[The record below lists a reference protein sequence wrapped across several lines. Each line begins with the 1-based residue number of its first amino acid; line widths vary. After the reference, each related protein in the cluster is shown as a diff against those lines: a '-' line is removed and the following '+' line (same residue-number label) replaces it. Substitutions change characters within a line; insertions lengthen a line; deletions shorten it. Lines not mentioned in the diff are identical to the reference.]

1 MTDTCPPVHVYT
13 PPNHWHCTCPLTGSW
28 LWHWHRNTG
37 KGSRSKTHVQMVM
50 GARRMAALGRCQII
64 RILCFA
70 RRTIPGGWTFVHL
83 PTPTALSTCDT
94 GGRPPTPHYMDPASW
109 PITCEWTN
117 LTMCS
122 REIIRP
128 VFHPY

>member
-1 MTDTCPPVHVYT
+1 MTDTCQPTTACPCPFVFVREEHSRWRPDQWAFVEANPHLYPP
-13 PPNHWHCTCPLTGSW
+13 
-28 LWHWHRNTG
+28 
-37 KGSRSKTHVQMVM
+37 
-50 GARRMAALGRCQII
+50 
-64 RILCFA
+64 
-70 RRTIPGGWTFVHL
+70 PGQRGGDDIACLRFHH
-83 PTPTALSTCDT
+83 TCDT